1 MPEPTAVVKAAGRI
15 AGVKASPSFGR
26 NPALETAPAEAGVGI
41 TAGTLAFCRYLWKE
55 LKTYRSMLEEQDQKE
70 TIRVVS
76 EQIKPIYEKLD

>member
-1 MPEPTAVVKAAGRI
+1 MI
-15 AGVKASPSFGR
+15 ISFITTYW
-26 NPALETAPAEAGVGI
+26 ADILLSLI